1 MQTALK
7 METMPRA
14 QGQVVITLEWIAYLA
29 VAVMALVLRLAEL
42 DTVPLTH
49 GEAREALAAWRAVT
63 PSAAGDPIMA
73 SSALNFAAQSLAFA
87 TLGGN
92 EIAAR
97 LGTVLA
103 GVAVVL
109 LPALFRDLLGVTR
122 ALIFSLLLLI
132 SPVLLASSRL
142 GSPVV
147 WSMLAAGLLIWAG
160 WRFQAT
166 RQSGYGVGAALALT
180 ALIALTESGGLI
192 LALILA
198 GAGILTALTDP
209 EEDKDDEEETPQ
221 RETWTRSFPW
231 IAAVGASA
239 LLVVI
244 VGTSFLTYPAGLG
257 AAGAA
262 LEGAVRGF
270 FERTIS
276 LTMIPLLVAVFY
288 EPFAALLGA
297 AGLILMLR
305 IGTLSAVERFLTAWV
320 IMGVFASLV
329 FIGAQP
335 AHALWLTIPLTALA
349 SYTAYR
355 CLVVTTQD
363 LVFGIPLWARWVAAL
378 LMIGLLFLASIPFQD
393 VARGLLQS
401 FDLASLSADPVSVIL
416 LMLSLMFLVV
426 GYFLLSSLWDGRTAL
441 RGAGLGLLIFGG
453 ITSLGA
459 GWSISVTGAEN
470 PNQLWHSR
478 VSSRDL
484 FLLRST
490 LLEVAKR
497 EGRGFP
503 ERTPIYALV
512 PSDGV
517 IAWML
522 RDFKDTRFIRDLS
535 EARTQPILLL
545 PDYGT
550 ALDLGAP
557 YVGQDFTV
565 SRALSAQPLNPL
577 DLPAWWSLGRSRAP
591 VIRSEVVV
599 LWLRQDVYQGVPFN
613 EGLAG

>member
-1 MQTALK
+1 MQTALNI
-7 METMPRA
+7 ETTPRV
-14 QGQVVITLEWIAYLA
+14 QTQFVVTLEWIAYLA
-29 VAVMALVLRLAEL
+29 IAILALLLRLAEL

-63 PSAAGDPIMA
+63 PSAAGDSITA
-73 SSALNFAAQSLAFA
+73 SSVLNFAAQSLAFV
-87 TLGGN
+87 TLGGS
-92 EIAAR
+92 EAAAR

-103 GVAVVL
+103 GVGLVL
-109 LPALFRDLLGVTR
+109 LPILFRDLLGVVR
-122 ALIFSLLLLI
+122 ALIFSLLLLV
-132 SPVLLASSRL
+132 SPVLLAASRL
-142 GSPVV
+142 GSPAV
-147 WSMLAAGLLIWAG
+147 WSMLAAGLLIWAV

-166 RQSGYGVGAALALT
+166 RQSGYGIGAALALT

-198 GAGILTALTDP
+198 GAAILTLLTHP
-209 EEDKDDEEETPQ
+209 IEDDDEGSPP
-221 RETWTRSFPW
+221 RESWIRAFPW
-231 IAAVGASA
+231 SAAAGASA
-239 LLVVI
+239 LLMVI
-244 VGTSFLTYPAGLG
+244 VGTSFLTYPVGLG

-270 FERTIS
+270 FERAGFQPMLPTVTAI
-276 LTMIPLLVAVFY
+276 FY
-288 EPFAALLGA
+288 EPVMALLGA
-297 AGLILMLR
+297 VALVIMLR
-305 IGTLSAVERFLTAWV
+305 AGTLNAVERFLTAWV

-355 CLVVTTQD
+355 CVVVTTQD
-363 LVFGIPLWARWVAAL
+363 VVFGIPIWARWVTAL
-378 LMIGLLFLASIPFQD
+378 LMIGLLFLVSIPFQD
-393 VARGLLQS
+393 VARGLLRS
-401 FDLASLSADPVSVIL
+401 LDLTSLSVDPVSGIL

-426 GYFLLSSLWDGRTAL
+426 GYFLLSSLWDARTAL
-441 RGAGLGLLIFGG
+441 CGMGLGLLIFGG

-490 LLEVAKR
+490 LFDVAKR
-497 EGRGFP
+497 QGRGFA
-503 ERTPIYALV
+503 ERTPIHALV

-517 IAWML
+517 VAWML
-522 RDFKDTRFIRDLS
+522 RDFNGTVFIQDFS
-535 EARTQPILLL
+535 QAARQAVVIL

-550 ALDLGAP
+550 TLDLGAP

-565 SRALSAQPLNPL
+565 SRALGAQPFNTL

-591 VIRSEVVV
+591 VLRSEVVV
-599 LWLRQDVYQGVPFN
+599 LWLRQDIYQGVPFN
-613 EGLAG
+613 DGLAG

>member
-7 METMPRA
+7 RETMPRT
-14 QGQVVITLEWIAYLA
+14 QGQLVVTVEWIAYLA
-29 VAVMALVLRLAEL
+29 IAVLALLLRLAEL

-49 GEAREALAAWRAVT
+49 GEAREALAAWRVVT
-63 PSAAGDPIMA
+63 PGAAGDPITA
-73 SSALNFAAQSLAFA
+73 SSVLNFAAQSLAFV

-92 EIAAR
+92 EVAAR

-103 GVAVVL
+103 GVGVVL
-109 LPALFRDLLGVTR
+109 LPILFRDLLGVTR
-122 ALIFSLLLLI
+122 ALIFSLLLLV
-132 SPVLLASSRL
+132 SPVLMAASRL
-142 GSPVV
+142 GSPAV
-147 WSMLAAGLLIWAG
+147 WSMLAAGLLIWTV

-166 RQSGYGVGAALALT
+166 RQSGYGIGAALALT
-180 ALIALTESGGLI
+180 ALVVLTESGGLI

-198 GAGILTALTDP
+198 GAGILTVLTNP
-209 EEDKDDEEETPQ
+209 IEDEDEEAAE
-221 RETWTRSFPW
+221 RESWTLSFPW
-231 IAAVGASA
+231 LAAMGASA
-239 LLVVI
+239 ALVVI

-257 AAGAA
+257 SAGAA

-276 LTMIPLLVAVFY
+276 LSMIPSLVTVFY
-288 EPFAALLGA
+288 EPFMALLGA
-297 AGLILMLR
+297 AALIIMLR
-305 IGTLSAVERFLTAWV
+305 AGTLSAVERFLTAWV

-363 LVFGIPLWARWVAAL
+363 LVFNIPLWARWVIAL
-378 LMIGLLFLASIPFQD
+378 LLIGLLFLVSIPFQD
-393 VARGLLQS
+393 VARGMLQS
-401 FDLASLSADPVSVIL
+401 LDLSSLSADPVSGIL
-416 LMLSLMFLVV
+416 LMLSLMFLLV
-426 GYFLLSSLWDGRTAL
+426 GYFLLSSLWDARTAL
-441 RGAGLGLLIFGG
+441 RGMGLGILIFGG

-490 LLEVAKR
+490 LLDVALR
-497 EGRGFP
+497 EGRGFA
-503 ERTPIYALV
+503 ERTPIHALV

-517 IAWML
+517 VAWML
-522 RDFKDTRFIRDLS
+522 RDFNDTVFIQDFS
-535 EARTQPILLL
+535 QASTQPLLIL

-550 ALDLGAP
+550 TFDLGAP

-565 SRALSAQPLNPL
+565 SRALSVQPFNAL
-577 DLPAWWSLGRSRAP
+577 DLPAWWSLRRSRAP
-591 VIRSEVVV
+591 VIRSDVVV
-599 LWLRQDVYQGVPFN
+599 LWLRQDIYQGVPFN
-613 EGLAG
+613 DGLAG